1 MLFSIYFEVSMSA
14 TISLS
19 FDLSILTR
27 DSNIRFSIL
36 FPIFYVEVSVE
47 ATISL
52 SVRSVSRFFIYFFGL
67 KRVWERLSRLFL
79 TAF

>member
-27 DSNIRFSIL
+27 DSNIRFTIL

-47 ATISL
+47 ASISL
-52 SVRSVSRFFIYFFGL
+52 SVRSVSRFFIYFF
-67 KRVWERLSRLFL
+67 
-79 TAF
+79 A